1 MAASEIKAKFG
12 TVAALTLTHTSVADG
27 AGRVAAIVDN
37 TTVRARKIL
46 CAARFKKA
54 SAAGTGLVKYYLVRE
69 DGHAT
74 DYTTDNLGTSD
85 AAVST
90 EPPNANLVGSLV
102 TTASTSISFYA
113 DFVIEDPG
121 PKWSIC
127 FWNASGAAAS
137 STSTDCFVHYIEV
150 TDESQ

>member
-27 AGRVAAIVDN
+27 AGRVATKVDN
-37 TTVRARKIL
+37 STVRARKIEVT
-46 CAARFKKA
+46 ARFKKA
-54 SAAGTGLVKYYLVRE
+54 SAAGTGLVKYYLVRA

-74 DYTTDNLGTSD
+74 EYTSDNLGTSD

-90 EPPNANLVGSLV
+90 EPPNANLVGSAV

-121 PKWSIC
+121 PGWSIC

-137 STSTDCFVHYIEV
+137 GTAADCFVHYIEI
-150 TDESQ
+150 TDEAQ